1 MAAYTIKKGDTLSKI
16 AKANNTTVDAIAKA
30 NNIKNVNR
38 IRAGSSLTL
47 PGAATTTTGAS
58 GTSAA
63 AGAANAAGATPAATV
78 SASGSSRWKSQPYAE
93 DLYNRLLAGGFNTS
107 GYDQIASNYSAQMN
121 NIRSQYQQMAAQSEA
136 AARAEAEQ
144 NRRQAYV
151 NGRLSANRN
160 NEQVAALGLGGN
172 IYDDAMSGYSETSRI
187 AADNNMRTNI
197 NQVTLAEQSAINEI
211 ALKLM
216 DQNATLSMQE
226 AQQLAAIQLQAQ
238 QAAQQAYEANIAS
251 QISAIGLMGNYD
263 QWDYEVER
271 NAVKDAQWQKEYELK
286 LKQLKAKGS
295 GSGSSSGLLG
305 MDPTLWNYL
314 QELLKKLNGKNDVTS
329 LTGAPLVV
337 KPNQSHAASSNRTAA
352 GGASAASRRSN
363 TMFTR

>member
-30 NNIKNVNR
+30 NGIKNVNQ
-38 IRAGSSLTL
+38 IRAGGSLTI
-47 PGAATTTTGAS
+47 PGATTTTTGAS

-63 AGAANAAGATPAATV
+63 AGAANAAGAAPAATAR
-78 SASGSSRWKSQPYAE
+78 ASGSSMWKSQPYAE
-93 DLYNRLLAGGFNTS
+93 DLYNRLLAGGYDTS
-107 GYDQIASNYSAQMN
+107 GYDRVASDYSARMN
-121 NIRSQYQQMAAQSEA
+121 DIRSQYQQMAAQSEA

-197 NQVTLAEQSAINEI
+197 NQVTLAEQNAINEI

-226 AQQLAAIQLQAQ
+226 AQQLASIQLQAQ
-238 QAAQQAYEANIAS
+238 QAAQQAHEANIAA
-251 QISAIGLMGNYD
+251 QISVIGTMGNYD
-263 QWDYEVER
+263 QWNYQAEQDRIANE
-271 NAVKDAQWQKEYELK
+271 QWQKEYELK
-286 LKQLKAKGS
+286 LKQLGRS
-295 GSGSSSGLLG
+295 GSGSSSGSGRTLG
-305 MDPTLWNYL
+305 VNPKDMGKDADPTSTIPTGQYNVRGVYNAPKTAGIIPSNY
-314 QELLKKLNGKNDVTS
+314 KKRIGS
-329 LTGAPLVV
+329 
-337 KPNQSHAASSNRTAA
+337 ASSLPYYEL
-352 GGASAASRRSN
+352 
-363 TMFTR
+363 

>member
-30 NNIKNVNR
+30 NGIKNVNR
-38 IRAGSSLTL
+38 IRTGSSLTL

-63 AGAANAAGATPAATV
+63 AGATPAATV
-78 SASGSSRWKSQPYAE
+78 SASGSRRWKSQPYAE
-93 DLYNRLLAGGFNTS
+93 DLYNRLLAGGFDTS

-238 QAAQQAYEANIAS
+238 QAAQQAYEANIAA
-251 QISAIGLMGNYD
+251 QISVIGTMGNYD

-286 LKQLKAKGS
+286 LRQLSRS
-295 GSGSSSGLLG
+295 GSGSRGSGG
-305 MDPTLWNYL
+305 IPGVNPGDMGKDEQPTSTIPT
-314 QELLKKLNGKNDVTS
+314 GKYNVRGVYT
-329 LTGAPLVV
+329 AP
-337 KPNQSHAASSNRTAA
+337 KAA
-352 GGASAASRRSN
+352 GIIPSLYQKRLGSAS
-363 TMFTR
+363 FLPYYEL

>member
-38 IRAGSSLTL
+38 IRTGSSLTL

-78 SASGSSRWKSQPYAE
+78 SASGTSRWKSKPYAE
-93 DLYNRLLAGGFNTS
+93 DLYNRLLAGGFDTS

-238 QAAQQAYEANIAS
+238 QAAQQAYEANIAA
-251 QISAIGLMGNYD
+251 QISVIGTMGNYD

-295 GSGSSSGLLG
+295 GSGSGSKLIGI
-305 MDPTLWNYL
+305 DPALWGYI
-314 QELLKKLNGKNDVTS
+314 QELLRKLNGNDDDSASTTDEGFIRKGVDGVNARGGVNGTS
-329 LTGAPLVV
+329 R
-337 KPNQSHAASSNRTAA
+337 NRQTNVPFM
-352 GGASAASRRSN
+352 R
-363 TMFTR
+363 

>member
-30 NNIKNVNR
+30 NNIKNINR

-63 AGAANAAGATPAATV
+63 AGAANAAGSTPAATV
-78 SASGSSRWKSQPYAE
+78 SASGSTIWKSQPYAE

-107 GYDQIASNYSAQMN
+107 GYDQIASNYSSQMN

-172 IYDDAMSGYSETSRI
+172 LYDDAMSGYSETSRI

-263 QWDYEVER
+263 QWNYQAEQDRIKNE
-271 NAVKDAQWQKEYELK
+271 QWQKEYELK
-286 LKQLKAKGS
+286 LRQLRRS
-295 GSGSSSGLLG
+295 GSGGRRGSGDALPVNPGDMGKDAPPTSTIPAGKYDVRGVYTAPKTAGIIPSNYQKRIGSASLL
-305 MDPTLWNYL
+305 PYY
-314 QELLKKLNGKNDVTS
+314 EL
-329 LTGAPLVV
+329 
-337 KPNQSHAASSNRTAA
+337 
-352 GGASAASRRSN
+352 
-363 TMFTR
+363 